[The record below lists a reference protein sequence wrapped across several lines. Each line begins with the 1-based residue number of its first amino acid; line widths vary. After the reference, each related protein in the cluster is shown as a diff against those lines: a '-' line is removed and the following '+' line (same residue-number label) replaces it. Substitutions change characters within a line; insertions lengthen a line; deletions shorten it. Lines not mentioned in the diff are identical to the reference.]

1 MGKKELI
8 YEYGNCNLAS
18 AHLTNSSGVVIHY
31 IDDYNEKILCSI
43 VSGDRVISSHYV
55 KLHYNGSFRI
65 NGMYFNIGNFIRSNF

>member
-31 IDDYNEKILCSI
+31 IDDYSEKILASI
-43 VSGDRVISSHYV
+43 VLGDKVISTHYV
-55 KLHYNGSFRI
+55 KLQNNGAFRI
-65 NGMYFNIGNFIRSNF
+65 NGMYFNIGDFIRSRF